1 MAVDSLAMPCN
12 DEIVPDRQLKIVR
25 FIGSTPNT
33 AYCDVCRLTFRTR
46 REFVTDADKAKQ
58 QLQSDFEKHEC
69 KPEEGAVNDAL
80 DHIR

>member
-1 MAVDSLAMPCN
+1 MMFAMP
-12 DEIVPDRQLKIVR
+12 DRRLRIVR

-33 AYCDVCRLTFRTR
+33 AYCDVCKLAFRTR
-46 REFVTDADKAKQ
+46 REFITDADKAKA

-69 KPEEGAVNDAL
+69 RPEEGAIDDAL